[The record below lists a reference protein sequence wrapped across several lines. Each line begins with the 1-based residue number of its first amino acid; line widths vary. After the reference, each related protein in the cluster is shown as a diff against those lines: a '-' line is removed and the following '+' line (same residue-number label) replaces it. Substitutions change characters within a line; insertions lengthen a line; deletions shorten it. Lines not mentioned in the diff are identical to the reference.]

1 MKYISLNDLTESI
14 RKNIY
19 KIPHD
24 IDFIIGIPRSGMIVG
39 SIVSEFLNVPLIDIN
54 SFCEGSKPSGG
65 NRLTLVNKPTTNK
78 VLVIDDTCY
87 SGASMKS
94 AKDKLKDFEYEF
106 IYMAAY
112 LEGAGDKEIDI
123 YLEDVRQYTKGS
135 QIPIVLYQW
144 NIFHHYPFIMQRCLY
159 DIDGVLCCDPPDE
172 RKEEEYI
179 NYIKNAVPLFVPSVP
194 IGGIVTYR
202 LIKYQDITT
211 KWLKDNGIS
220 YGGMCMFNAQS
231 WDERNES
238 GISPEQLK
246 ALVYKANKNMIL
258 FIESNDYQAQQI
270 HKLSGKPV
278 LCVESNKLYD
288 N

>member
-1 MKYISLNDLTESI
+1 MKYITLDNLTESI

-54 SFCEGSKPSGG
+54 SFCDGSKPSGG
-65 NRLTLVNKPTTNK
+65 NRLTLVNKPATNK

-94 AKDKLKDFEYEF
+94 AKEKLKDFEYEF

-123 YLEDVRQYTKGS
+123 YFEDVRQYTKGS

-144 NIFHHYPFIMQRCLY
+144 NIFHHYPFIMQHCLY

-172 RKEEEYI
+172 RSINEYEEYI
-179 NYIKNAVPLFVPSVP
+179 NNAIPLFIPKVP

-202 LIKYQDITT
+202 LNKYRDITNNWFKQQGIKYG
-211 KWLKDNGIS
+211 NM
-220 YGGMCMFNAQS
+220 YMFNADS
-231 WDERNES
+231 WEDRDKS
-238 GISPEQLK
+238 GISPEQFKSLI
-246 ALVYKANKNMIL
+246 YKSLPNMIL
-258 FIESNDYQAQQI
+258 FVESNDWQAQQI